1 MSDLAI
7 LLALY
12 VASTLPAAILLGKWL
27 RACRIAEREVSGE

>member
-12 VASTLPAAILLGKWL
+12 VVSTLPAAILLGKWL
-27 RACRIAEREVSGE
+27 RACDVGDREVSGE